1 MANVLIN
8 EQYLTDI
15 ADAIRF
21 KVGGSQTYTTAEM
34 APAIEAIRTADGPNA
49 LSFDVLLNGTYNGEF
64 YSETATKM
72 RGGLVSDTKIT
83 SAIGENITE
92 IGDYS
97 FQQCRD
103 LTNVD
108 IPNATKIGLAAFGN
122 CVSLTSVD
130 FPLVEA
136 VGVGAFGSCENLTN
150 VNLPRVQTI
159 ATNSFAYC
167 SKLEKLKLPALRSL
181 TYEDNAI
188 FWGCDNLTH
197 VIFGYSGDMIRNL
210 PTDINSWPAKFR
222 NGTAWVYVPSSEYM
236 DYKYYTEYV
245 NRIDHLFR
253 KIEDYPEIC
262 N

>member
-72 RGGLVSDTKIT
+72 RGGLVSETRIT
-83 SAIGENITE
+83 SATGLEITE

-97 FQQCRD
+97 FQACQD
-103 LTNVD
+103 LSNVNF
-108 IPNATKIGLAAFGN
+108 PKATKIGLGAFGS
-122 CVSLTSVD
+122 CKSLTSVD
-130 FPLVEA
+130 FPLVET
-136 VGVGAFGSCENLTN
+136 VGVGAFVNCANLTDI
-150 VNLPRVQTI
+150 NLPRTKQI
-159 ATNSFAYC
+159 ADNSFGSC
-167 SKLEKLKLPALRSL
+167 SKLEKLKLPSAQSL
-181 TYEDNAI
+181 HVTGNGM
-188 FWGCDNLTH
+188 FLGCDNLTH
-197 VIFGYSGDMIRNL
+197 LIFGGGDLIRNL
-210 PTDINSWPAKFR
+210 PSDISSWPAKFR
-222 NGTAWVYVPSSEYM
+222 NGTAWVYVPSSKYM
-236 DYKYYTEYV
+236 EYKYYTEYV

-253 KIEDYPEIC
+253 RIEDYPEIC